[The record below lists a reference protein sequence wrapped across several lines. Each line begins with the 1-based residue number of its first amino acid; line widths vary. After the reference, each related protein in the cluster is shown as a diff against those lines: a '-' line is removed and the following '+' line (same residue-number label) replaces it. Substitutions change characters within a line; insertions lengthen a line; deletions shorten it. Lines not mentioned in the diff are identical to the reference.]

1 MKKKILIIV
10 CSGTLNRGTEALVR
24 GTIVLLERSFG
35 ENFEVTLAS
44 SMPEID
50 KEQNIPYVINNIYR
64 ISPNSNS
71 LFSRICGKIKRILR
85 IQDYNVKEL
94 RRAASKSDLIL
105 EVGADNYDIAYN
117 LYPSLHYIN
126 KKLRRSC
133 KGKLFLYDCSL
144 NKESVTDDFFNE
156 LRLFD
161 AVSVRE
167 IQTLDNINE
176 VNNSK
181 HEIAF
186 IPDPAFVMQKDPVQL
201 PERWIENKMIGVNL
215 STLIVGSSYGENLK
229 DKVLSCY
236 QFMIDKIL
244 EETDLSVVL
253 IPHVMNGADLSILNE
268 IKALYNEEDRVVL
281 IDNENYS
288 APELKYIISK
298 CRFFVGAR
306 THATIAAYSSC
317 VPTLVLGYS
326 TKSIGIARDL
336 FGTDKGY
343 VVSVQNLT
351 NKTTLWDNLKVIIK
365 NENQMRSHLDNKI
378 PQYIESSYLMSNLFT
393 KLLSHE

>member
-105 EVGADNYDIAYN
+105 VVGADNYDIAYN